1 MIFRNIYL
9 LTVLSVFPSFADA
22 QGIEIAPMVQN
33 PLIQSEYQEKSN
45 SIDSTFIFSTDT
57 ISIPFFDNFTTNKIQ
72 EYTEDFS
79 NPLTTSEVYYLIQNQ
94 ATGLPIPTNVFYT
107 NQVTFHRYID
117 IANDTYSD
125 TLFTPVNA

>member
-1 MIFRNIYL
+1 MIIRKSYL
-9 LTVLSVFPSFADA
+9 LAVLSIFPFLIFA
-22 QGIEIAPMVQN
+22 QGIEIAPLVQD
-33 PLIQSEYQEKSN
+33 PLIQSDKYSEKSN

-79 NPLTTSEVYYLIQNQ
+79 NPLTTSELYYLILNQ
-94 ATGLPIPTNVFYT
+94 ATGLPIPNDVFYT

-117 IANDTYSD
+117 IANETYSD
-125 TLFTPVNA
+125 TVRNRQ